1 MSKSL
6 SRLLAAM
13 TCAASLSVYAANE
26 NEPPRGGDKPHR
38 PPQAALDACKNSTES
53 ATCQFIGRNNE
64 TVSGTCAVPRNSED
78 KSTLVCR
85 PEHKDWQPKD
95 GSTKDGSA
103 KAPATH

>member
-26 NEPPRGGDKPHR
+26 TQPPRGNDKPHH

-53 ATCQFIGRNNE
+53 ATCQFTG
-64 TVSGTCAVPRNSED
+64 RNSETVAGTCVVPRKSED
-78 KSTLVCR
+78 KATLVCR
-85 PEHKDWQPKD
+85 PAHKDWKPKD
-95 GSTKDGSA
+95 GAPKDSA
-103 KAPATH
+103 NH